1 MITKNILDFNSRKRK
16 SGNIV
21 IMLLLTLVPIMG
33 FGALAVDY
41 GVLILDKTHLQCA
54 CDAASLA
61 AAQELKVSGNDTTD
75 TAKATTIAIATA
87 GQNGVTITSSD
98 ISFSNNNSYITVTAN
113 LTRGLFFARV
123 LGIVNG
129 KTAASATAGANGPPS
144 NYSNGP
150 YVVPIGI
157 VMSDYD
163 KYKFTG
169 TDYTKYGHTFT
180 MIRHNKQALGVNDLA
195 LFDLRQ
201 SNGKSPSK
209 MEDQLIGADRPTVTL
224 YNYPGHSYPDY
235 SEGSCTNTSCQQS
248 LNASGVAQGKFFA
261 SGLDTLI
268 DEAAGAPWHD
278 STGNNGTDLTAY
290 NNMVNGTTDYSNP
303 RVINLIVTDT
313 SDSQNGNSYMPV
325 WAYVPVYVLGY
336 TGNGKKSDLNVT
348 FLFLPTQSNLD
359 PNLETSSGGSKSIS
373 LLN

>member
-1 MITKNILDFNSRKRK
+1 MFTKNILDFNSRRRK
-16 SGNIV
+16 SGNIIIV
-21 IMLLLTLVPIMG
+21 LLLTLVPIMG

-61 AAQELKVSGNDTTD
+61 AAQELKKTGDDATD
-75 TAKATTIAIATA
+75 KDNAIKIAIATA
-87 GQNGVTITSSD
+87 GQNGVTITSND
-98 ISFSNNNSYITVTAN
+98 VNVFDNNSRITVSAN

-123 LGIVNG
+123 MGIVSGN
-129 KTAASATAGANGPPS
+129 TAASATAGANGPPS
-144 NYSNGP
+144 NYSEGP

-180 MIRHNKQALGVNDLA
+180 MIRFNKQALGVNDLA

-201 SNGKSPSK
+201 SKGKSPSK
-209 MEDQLIGADRPTVTL
+209 MEDQLTGADRPTVTL
-224 YNYPGHSYPDY
+224 YNYPGHTYPDY
-235 SEGSCTNTSCQQS
+235 SEGSCTDTSCEQS
-248 LNASGVAQGKFFA
+248 LNASGNAQGKFFTD
-261 SGLDTLI
+261 GLDTLI
-268 DEAAGAPWHD
+268 SEAAGSPWKD
-278 STGNNGTDLTAY
+278 GTGNNGTDLTAY

-325 WAYVPVYVLGY
+325 RAYVPVYVLGY
-336 TGNGKKSDLNVT
+336 TGDGKKSDLNVT

-359 PNLETSSGGSKSIS
+359 PNLETSSGGSKSFS